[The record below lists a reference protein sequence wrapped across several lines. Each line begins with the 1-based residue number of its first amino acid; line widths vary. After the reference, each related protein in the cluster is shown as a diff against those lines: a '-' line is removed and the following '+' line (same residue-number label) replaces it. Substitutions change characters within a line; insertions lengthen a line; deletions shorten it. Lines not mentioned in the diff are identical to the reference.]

1 MSKND
6 GYLFSICWKCIRCLY
21 HDTCIW
27 ADYRIIPKGNT
38 YIMSGKDAPPSQKNK
53 EIIAY
58 KNTDLNLKY
67 NSRIQVTMVSCSNFV
82 LDNSFREKERKCL
95 AKKKIISD

>member
-1 MSKND
+1 
-6 GYLFSICWKCIRCLY
+6 
-21 HDTCIW
+21 
-27 ADYRIIPKGNT
+27 
-38 YIMSGKDAPPSQKNK
+38 MSGKDAPPSQKNK

-82 LDNSFREKERKCL
+82 LDNSFREKE
-95 AKKKIISD
+95 

>member
-6 GYLFSICWKCIRCLY
+6 GHISSICWKCIRCLY
-21 HDTCIW
+21 YGTCIW
-27 ADYRIIPKGNT
+27 ADHRIIPKGNT
-38 YIMSGKDAPPSQKNK
+38 YIISGRDAPPSQKNK

-67 NSRIQVTMVSCSNFV
+67 TCKVQVTMVSCPNFV
-82 LDNSFREKERKCL
+82 LDNSF
-95 AKKKIISD
+95 